1 MNTIGING
9 LGRIGKMTLW
19 HHAARRRFDRIV
31 LNLGRKAGN
40 GLHDLANYIAY
51 DSTYGSLHNYLE
63 GVNGKY
69 SVEVVSE
76 AKGEMLVHGIPV
88 KVLREQRNPKNI
100 PWREEGVEVVVETTG
115 VFADPV
121 KPEDDPKGSLRG
133 HLAAGAKLVIQ
144 SSAFKVKP
152 NGMPEDSIFMIYGIN
167 HHEFRSTQ
175 HKIVSAASCT
185 TTALAHMLQPLL
197 NDERT
202 SRLVTAGM
210 STIHATTKTQSIL
223 DDVPAADS
231 KDLRRNRSLNDNIII
246 TTTNAA
252 KALEWVL
259 PQVKGIGF
267 MADSVRVPIST
278 VSLIILNC
286 TFQTEIDG
294 NGNSIITREL
304 VNGIYKNAQENG
316 LPNLVEYSELQ
327 NASIDMKARDVAVV
341 IEGVETHTRTGF
353 MRLMVPGK
361 NGTPEFAEIPV
372 THAKMFGWY
381 DNELGSYAN
390 RLGDLTVY
398 LCENF

>member
-1 MNTIGING
+1 
-9 LGRIGKMTLW
+9 
-19 HHAARRRFDRIV
+19 
-31 LNLGRKAGN
+31 
-40 GLHDLANYIAY
+40 
-51 DSTYGSLHNYLE
+51 
-63 GVNGKY
+63 
-69 SVEVVSE
+69 
-76 AKGEMLVHGIPV
+76 
-88 KVLREQRNPKNI
+88 
-100 PWREEGVEVVVETTG
+100 
-115 VFADPV
+115 
-121 KPEDDPKGSLRG
+121 
-133 HLAAGAKLVIQ
+133 
-144 SSAFKVKP
+144 
-152 NGMPEDSIFMIYGIN
+152 
-167 HHEFRSTQ
+167 
-175 HKIVSAASCT
+175 
-185 TTALAHMLQPLL
+185 
-197 NDERT
+197 
-202 SRLVTAGM
+202 
-210 STIHATTKTQSIL
+210 
-223 DDVPAADS
+223 
-231 KDLRRNRSLNDNIII
+231 
-246 TTTNAA
+246 
-252 KALEWVL
+252 VL